1 MVKALATNGVFMN
14 HTKLILAAA
23 LVGLSSAAMA
33 DIDTDRDQRM
43 NSALENYRSS
53 GVASKNPQPGPFAR
67 AEESTKRGMRKAGHA
82 IKHGAQRAGEGIKTG
97 VEKTGD
103 ALRRTGEKIE
113 DATTPSK

>member
-23 LVGLSSAAMA
+23 LVGLSAAAMA
-33 DIDTDRDQRM
+33 VDTDRDQRM

-53 GVASKNPQPGPFAR
+53 GAAAKNPQPGPFAR

-97 VEKTGD
+97 VGKTGD